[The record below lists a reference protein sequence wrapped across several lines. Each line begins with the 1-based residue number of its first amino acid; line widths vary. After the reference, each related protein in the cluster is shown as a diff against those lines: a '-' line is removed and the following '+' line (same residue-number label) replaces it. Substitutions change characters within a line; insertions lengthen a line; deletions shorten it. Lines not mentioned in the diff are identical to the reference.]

1 MLLNNVSSSRQV
13 NKAVIAT
20 LWSWMMTNVHSFG
33 SQIIKPLRRTL
44 TLPFNNIF
52 PIIDYGQARQKHTRK
67 NVRNLQEGRLKSY
80 FWCPDVLSGL
90 EYKLIIRENLFR
102 NSIWF
107 SDSSIFFYRSV
118 FQDSISSH
126 VQAIS
131 DKSKYWFGII
141 VIQNFPF
148 SEFLCKGKAVALDCV
163 DHVHSFSTSVTG
175 LPDFW
180 IWSVLIWNHWA
191 GGSNPGRHT
200 DYFNSSFSSF
210 PFVCPGK
217 LRNTTAVRPRQ
228 LPSRSHVI
236 HRSSCSPML

>member
-1 MLLNNVSSSRQV
+1 M
-13 NKAVIAT
+13 
-20 LWSWMMTNVHSFG
+20 
-33 SQIIKPLRRTL
+33 
-44 TLPFNNIF
+44 
-52 PIIDYGQARQKHTRK
+52 
-67 NVRNLQEGRLKSY
+67 KSY

-90 EYKLIIRENLFR
+90 ESISWLSGRICFGIRSDFLIALF
-102 NSIWF
+102 
-107 SDSSIFFYRSV
+107 FFYRSV
-118 FQDSISSH
+118 FQGSISSH

-141 VIQNFPF
+141 VKQNFPF
-148 SEFLCKGKAVALDCV
+148 SQFLCKGEAVSLDCV
-163 DHVHSFSTSVTG
+163 DHVHSFNMNVTG

-180 IWSVLIWNHWA
+180 IWFVLIWNHWA

-200 DYFNSSFSSF
+200 DYFDSSFSSS

-236 HRSSCSPML
+236 HRSFCCPML